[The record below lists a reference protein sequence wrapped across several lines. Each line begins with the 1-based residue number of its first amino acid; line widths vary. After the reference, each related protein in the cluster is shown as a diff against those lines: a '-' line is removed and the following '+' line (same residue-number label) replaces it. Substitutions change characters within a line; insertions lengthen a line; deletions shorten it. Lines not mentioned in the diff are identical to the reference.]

1 MRTATF
7 ILALMAMFTLSASE
21 VNLFKN
27 GDFAEGGKHWML
39 LKGAKVSSDVKADGK
54 NSVAITKGQQVIQN
68 VIVDP
73 QADYLLTFK
82 MKGDNIAKGKP
93 GQGARII
100 IRGGKRYGRGTADPK
115 GNSMTGTFDWKE
127 GKALLKGS
135 YFQSNKLVFTMHLDT
150 EGTCYFADFKLVK
163 VAAEA
168 KAE

>member
-1 MRTATF
+1 MRTTTF

-21 VNLFKN
+21 VNLIKN
-27 GDFAEGGKHWML
+27 GDFAEGGKHWQL
-39 LKGAKVSSDVKADGK
+39 LKGAKVSTDVKADGK
-54 NSVAITKGQQVIQN
+54 NSVVITKGQQVIQN
-68 VIVDP
+68 VTVDP

-127 GKALLKGS
+127 GKILLKGS

-150 EGTCYFADFKLVK
+150 EGTCCFADFKLVK
-163 VAAEA
+163 VAAGKKSE
-168 KAE
+168 

>member
-1 MRTATF
+1 MRTTTF
-7 ILALMAMFTLSASE
+7 ILALMAMFTLSAAE

-39 LKGAKVSSDVKADGK
+39 IKGAKVSTDVKADGK

-68 VIVDP
+68 VTVAP

-82 MKGDNIAKGKP
+82 MKGDNIAKGKY

-100 IRGGKRYGRGTADPK
+100 IRGGKRYARATAAPK

-163 VAAEA
+163 VAAE
-168 KAE
+168 KKSE

>member
-1 MRTATF
+1 MRTTTF

-39 LKGAKVSSDVKADGK
+39 LKGAKVSTDVKADGK
-54 NSVAITKGQQVIQN
+54 NSVVITKGQQVIQN

-82 MKGDNIAKGKP
+82 MKGENIARGKH

-115 GNSMTGTFDWKE
+115 GKSMTGTFDWKE

-163 VAAEA
+163 VAAE
-168 KAE
+168 KKSE

>member
-1 MRTATF
+1 MFYDYAKVHVKGGDGGNGIVAWRREKYVPMGGPAGGDGGNGGSIILEADNNLRTL
-7 ILALMAMFTLSASE
+7 I
-21 VNLFKN
+21 
-27 GDFAEGGKHWML
+27 DFRYNTHYKADKGKH
-39 LKGAKVSSDVKADGK
+39 
-54 NSVAITKGQQVIQN
+54 
-68 VIVDP
+68 
-73 QADYLLTFK
+73 
-82 MKGDNIAKGKP
+82 

-163 VAAEA
+163 VAAGKKSE
-168 KAE
+168 

>member
-1 MRTATF
+1 MRTTTF

-21 VNLFKN
+21 VNLIKN
-27 GDFAEGGKHWML
+27 GDFAEGGKHWQL
-39 LKGAKVSSDVKADGK
+39 LKGAKVSTDVKADGK
-54 NSVAITKGQQVIQN
+54 NSVVITKGQQVIQN
-68 VIVDP
+68 VTVDP

-127 GKALLKGS
+127 GKILLKGS

-163 VAAEA
+163 VAAGKQSE
-168 KAE
+168 

>member
-1 MRTATF
+1 MRTTTF
-7 ILALMAMFTLSASE
+7 ILALMAMFTLSAAE

-39 LKGAKVSSDVKADGK
+39 LKGAKVSTDVKADGK

-68 VIVDP
+68 VTVDP

-82 MKGDNIAKGKP
+82 MKGENIAKGKH

-168 KAE
+168 KAK

>member
-1 MRTATF
+1 MRTTTF

-21 VNLFKN
+21 VNLIKN

-54 NSVAITKGQQVIQN
+54 NAVAITKGQQVIQN

-82 MKGDNIAKGKP
+82 MKGENIAQGKP